1 MLKVLF
7 FIQGYE
13 VPSARFRVL
22 QYCDLFK
29 QKGIESRVVACSPPF
44 SSEPKYCRISLVYHF
59 RNVLKALSYVKGLLA
74 AEQYDVVFVQRELTL
89 YSWTLF
95 EKYLGRRHRPA
106 FVFDFDDSIQL
117 LYDNPD
123 KAYGKIPKILKAATL
138 VIAGNSYLANY
149 AQQFQPN
156 VCVLPI
162 PVRVKQDT
170 AGMDARLKR
179 LREYKLGAPYTIG
192 WSGTRSNLPYLKLLA
207 PAMSAIKEKYPFVR
221 FHIMSN
227 FETGKLPVLPFEYQ
241 YTLWTAEHEDEVI
254 RSFDCGVMPLVD
266 DNWTR
271 GKCAFKLLLYMSHL
285 VPSVASPVGM
295 NLEVIHPDSTGLL
308 AGNEDEW
315 FSCFERLIEN
325 PDLSA
330 SLAANAF
337 QQIKANYTVDCCMSK
352 LVEYLYEAV
361 DLKQKNCRN
370 MFGGEQLPLNK

>member
-1 MLKVLF
+1 
-7 FIQGYE
+7 
-13 VPSARFRVL
+13 
-22 QYCDLFK
+22 
-29 QKGIESRVVACSPPF
+29 
-44 SSEPKYCRISLVYHF
+44 
-59 RNVLKALSYVKGLLA
+59 
-74 AEQYDVVFVQRELTL
+74 
-89 YSWTLF
+89 
-95 EKYLGRRHRPA
+95 
-106 FVFDFDDSIQL
+106 
-117 LYDNPD
+117 
-123 KAYGKIPKILKAATL
+123 
-138 VIAGNSYLANY
+138 
-149 AQQFQPN
+149 
-156 VCVLPI
+156 
-162 PVRVKQDT
+162 
-170 AGMDARLKR
+170 
-179 LREYKLGAPYTIG
+179 
-192 WSGTRSNLPYLKLLA
+192 
-207 PAMSAIKEKYPFVR
+207 MSAIKEKYPFVR

-285 VPSVASPVGM
+285 LPSVASPVGM